1 MSMLDFVL
9 EQPHLQ
15 FVVATGED
23 FGRCG
28 DAVGD
33 AKNNATRFRAAVAVM
48 KACPAFIH
56 LKMRKSQH

>member
-23 FGRCG
+23 FGRC
-28 DAVGD
+28 VMLL
-33 AKNNATRFRAAVAVM
+33 ATRFRAAVAVM